1 MEADMIKR
9 VSSVLA
15 VVACVA
21 AIGAIQAQ
29 PTAHPVAVELFTSQG
44 CSSCPPADAV
54 MGRLVSD
61 ARVVAITRPVTYWDR
76 LGWKDTLARPDNTAL
91 QQGYTRRA
99 IAGAGNY
106 TPQAVVQGTFGLV
119 GSRGPDL
126 LKLVIHASARPEAQI
141 VVGKSADGGR
151 VIRLAGKA
159 PTVTSVT
166 HVALKSSTTVRIGDG
181 ENGGRSVT
189 YTNALVGERQIGAW
203 KGGAAEFR
211 IDPAA
216 MRVRGADRHAVIVRA
231 GAAGPILAARYM

>member
-1 MEADMIKR
+1 MTKR
-9 VSSVLA
+9 VSAVLA
-15 VVACVA
+15 AVACVV
-21 AIGAIQAQ
+21 AIGATQAQ
-29 PTAHPVAVELFTSQG
+29 PAGHPVAVELFTSQG

-54 MGRLVSD
+54 MGRLAGD

-76 LGWKDTLARPDNTAL
+76 LGWKDTLAKPANTAL

-106 TPQAVVQGTFGLV
+106 TPQAVVQGTSGLV

-126 LKLVIHASARPEAQI
+126 LKLVIQASARPEARI

-159 PTVTSVT
+159 SAAASVT
-166 HVALKSSTTVRIGDG
+166 HVALKSTTTVRIGDG

-189 YTNALVGERQIGAW
+189 YTNALIGERQIGAW

-216 MRVRGADRHAVIVRA
+216 MRVPGADRHAVIVRA
-231 GAAGPILAARYM
+231 GAAGPILAARYI